1 MLLAIIDDGFFD
13 WLFCIE
19 FTLKKTQK
27 QKTIF
32 TSTKKMRSN
41 WLHFFAKIKFI
52 SFYSANKRVKTTSL
66 SPIKIFNSSV
76 FFSFSACIILV
87 QLVRKVSKLKWWL
100 DIWICVL
107 KQTRTLL
114 RLWGICAALVRSLC
128 GFGCGRCTAIVQ
140 SVCDFSAAFVQF
152 WCTIIRSL
160 CDFGATSPSV
170 RIYHKKKC
178 T

>member
-1 MLLAIIDDGFFD
+1 MDFSIGSFALNSL
-13 WLFCIE
+13 W
-19 FTLKKTQK
+19 KKPK
-27 QKTIF
+27 KTIF
-32 TSTKKMRSN
+32 TSTKNMRSN

-66 SPIKIFNSSV
+66 SPIKIFNSNV
-76 FFSFSACIILV
+76 FFFFFCVYYTSKKSNQTKMMIGYLNLCIKTDAHFV
-87 QLVRKVSKLKWWL
+87 AVM
-100 DIWICVL
+100 
-107 KQTRTLL
+107 
-114 RLWGICAALVRSLC
+114 GHLC
-128 GFGCGRCTAIVQ
+128 GFGCGRCTAIVR

-170 RIYHKKKC
+170 RLYHKKKC

>member
-13 WLFCIE
+13 WLFCVE

-32 TSTKKMRSN
+32 TSTKNMRSN

-52 SFYSANKRVKTTSL
+52 SFYLANKRVKTTSL
-66 SPIKIFNSSV
+66 SPIKIFNSNV

-87 QLVRKVSKLKWWL
+87 RKVIKLKWWL

-128 GFGCGRCTAIVQ
+128 GFGCGRCTAIVR

-170 RIYHKKKC
+170 RLYHKKKC

>member
-1 MLLAIIDDGFFD
+1 MDFSIGSFELNSL
-13 WLFCIE
+13 W
-19 FTLKKTQK
+19 KKPK
-27 QKTIF
+27 
-32 TSTKKMRSN
+32 
-41 WLHFFAKIKFI
+41 
-52 SFYSANKRVKTTSL
+52 NKRRFSL
-66 SPIKIFNSSV
+66 QQKICGLIGFTFSPKSSLYHFIQPIKESKRHRYHQLKFSIAVF

-114 RLWGICAALVRSLC
+114 RLCGICAALVRSLC